1 MTKTELIRA
10 ATLGAVSGLI
20 TVLLLSCAP
29 DLVRLGPGECVVIP
43 EKGSIITVGNDCRAQ
58 RLYR

>member
-1 MTKTELIRA
+1 MSRVRLIRA
-10 ATLGAVSGLI
+10 AFLGAVSALI

-29 DLVRLGPGECVVIP
+29 DLVRLGPGECVVIS

-58 RLYR
+58 RMYR